1 MVHRKILCINIMRYL
16 ALRGLKKSDL
26 ATKAGVS
33 ISYRG
38 HRVEGT
44 PDNAKREHFKNR
56 MMAVTAGGR

>member
-1 MVHRKILCINIMRYL
+1 MPKP
-16 ALRGLKKSDL
+16 
-26 ATKAGVS
+26 S
-33 ISYRG
+33 IRAIQRLYAMSGNRCAFSGCTGG